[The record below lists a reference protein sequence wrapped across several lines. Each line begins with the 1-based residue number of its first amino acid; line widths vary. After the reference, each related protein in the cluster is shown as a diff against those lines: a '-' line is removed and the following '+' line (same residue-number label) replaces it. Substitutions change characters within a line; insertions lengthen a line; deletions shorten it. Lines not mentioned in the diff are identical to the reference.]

1 MKVTDQ
7 ECVDYAR
14 ECERLAEMAKDQ
26 EIRKYL
32 LDLAR
37 EWMALAMRE
46 DRMSESKTVRTH

>member
-1 MKVTDQ
+1 MVIDQ

-46 DRMSESKTVRTH
+46 DRMSESKMVRTH